1 VVRALRGAAALVVL
15 LCAARTAVAQPR
27 AQTTPAPPPV
37 VAPEARNA
45 GNVPYPPDSTGDA
58 VVVVE
63 LVIDDLGAVKEA
75 RIIEGSEP
83 FAAATLAAASS
94 WKFSPGRRGDL
105 NVAARVRM
113 RVEFHP
119 PTVEAVD
126 PSAETAT
133 APSPTPGARRTVRSP
148 PPETEVK
155 VRGAR
160 SEAGQT
166 TMGGGEVRQ
175 MPGAFGDAFRAIES
189 LPGVVPIASGLPF
202 FFVRGAPP
210 GNTGYY
216 LDGVR
221 VPLLY
226 HLAFGPSVV
235 HPGLIDHVDFF
246 PGGFPARY
254 GRFAG
259 GILSGETL
267 GPAKELHGE
276 GNLRIFDAGALVET
290 PFADGRGTVLVAGR
304 YSYPAAVLSLVAP
317 KVSLSYW
324 DYQARASWKLTSK
337 ETVTVFAFGSYDF
350 LGEVKKKTDG
360 STSTNQIF
368 ATQFHRVDLRY
379 DRAIGS
385 TGGMRLALT
394 LGTDTSGSDQG
405 DATDKLVG
413 LRFEAENK
421 LSHEVR
427 VRGGVDIMWDHYDVV
442 DGHPSPGQP
451 SPAQDP
457 TSLYSPRNDVVAGAH
472 ADIVWRASSRVEV
485 IPGLRADVFT
495 SRRTGYPPPIPA
507 ALREAFAVAPPGG
520 ARAVPSID
528 PRVATRV
535 VVTPKVSWIST
546 FGVSHQP
553 PSFVVPVPGIEIGG
567 LDLGLQTSLQ
577 MSQGLEVHLPLEF
590 TATPT
595 VFLHQYIGL
604 TDLTATCN
612 NNGRSPTDTSI
623 AVESCIG
630 QRVRGRAYGA
640 ELLVRR
646 PLTKRLTGWV
656 SYTLSRSTR
665 ESHALLSNDAA
676 LQDVPS
682 EFDRTHVLSVIGAYD
697 LGRGWRSGARF
708 FYYTG
713 RPYSSSFNNIPVP
726 PFNSQ
731 RLPGFY
737 RIDVRLEK
745 AWHVGKNGKIAFV
758 IEGLN
763 VTLNKEATDVKCTPV
778 MNAGGIG
785 GFAGGRVP
793 VGPLDTCTVQEIGP
807 VTIPSI
813 GLEGSF

>member
-1 VVRALRGAAALVVL
+1 M
-15 LCAARTAVAQPR
+15 
-27 AQTTPAPPPV
+27 APQ
-37 VAPEARNA
+37 ARNA
-45 GNVPYPPDSTGDA
+45 GDVPYPPGVTGDA
-58 VVVVE
+58 LVIVE
-63 LVIDDLGAVKEA
+63 LLIDDTGSVKEA
-75 RIIEGSEP
+75 RITEGAEP
-83 FAAATLAAASS
+83 FAAATLAAATS

-105 NVAARVRM
+105 DVAARVRM

-119 PTVEAVD
+119 PVVEAVD
-126 PSAETAT
+126 PPIEAST
-133 APSPTPGARRTVRSP
+133 APSRAAAVRERMRP
-148 PPETEVK
+148 PPAETEVR

-160 SEAGQT
+160 PEAGQT

-276 GNLRIFDAGALVET
+276 GNIRIFDAGALVEA
-290 PFADGRGTVLVAGR
+290 PVSDGRGSVLVAGR
-304 YSYPAAVLSLVAP
+304 YSYTAAVLSLIAP
-317 KVSLSYW
+317 RVSLSYW
-324 DYQARASWKLTSK
+324 DYQARASWKLTNK
-337 ETVTVFAFGSYDF
+337 ETVSVFAFGSYDF
-350 LGEVKKKTDG
+350 LGEVKKNKDAT
-360 STSTNQIF
+360 TTTNQVF

-379 DRAIGS
+379 DRAIGT

-405 DATDKLVG
+405 DATDKLLG

-421 LSHEVR
+421 LSRDVR
-427 VRGGVDIMWDHYDVV
+427 LRGGADIMWDHYDVV
-442 DGHPSPGQP
+442 DSHPSPNQP
-451 SPAQDP
+451 PPDQ
-457 TSLYSPRNDVVAGAH
+457 TQNSLYSPRNDVVAGVH
-472 ADIVWRASSRVEV
+472 ADIVWRASSHVEV

-495 SRRTGYPPPIPA
+495 SRRTGYPAPLPTRA
-507 ALREAFAVAPPGG
+507 REFFATVPVGG

-535 VVTPKVSWIST
+535 MVTPKVSWISA

-595 VFLHQYIGL
+595 VFLHEYIGL

-665 ESHALLSNDAA
+665 ESHALLGNDAA

-708 FYYTG
+708 FFYTG
-713 RPYSSSFNNIPVP
+713 RPYSNSFNNIPVA
-726 PFNSQ
+726 PFNSE
-731 RLPGFY
+731 RLPSFY
-737 RIDVRLEK
+737 RIDARIEK
-745 AWHVGKNGKIAFV
+745 AWHVGKKGKIAFV

-763 VTLNKEATDVKCTPV
+763 VTLNKEATDVKCTP
-778 MNAGGIG
+778 MLNAGGIG
-785 GFAGGRVP
+785 RFAGGRMP
-793 VGPLDTCTVQEIGP
+793 IGPLDTCTVQKIGP